1 MYHWC
6 LLFGTSPADAHLAT
20 DTVSPRRS
28 LLLPNAQTDADVL
41 TEGEKGR
48 HSLYLHVKTSSPAS
62 GFSLALTSY
71 DGRRRIVSINPDS
84 VAGCR
89 SRDVDAWDRNPPWLL
104 SIPCAS

>member
-1 MYHWC
+1 MLTWRPTRLVQGVHSSCQTPRPMQMFWSA
-6 LLFGTSPADAHLAT
+6 GGAD
-20 DTVSPRRS
+20 
-28 LLLPNAQTDADVL
+28 
-41 TEGEKGR
+41 EE
-48 HSLYLHVKTSSPAS
+48 TSSPAS